1 MAWERKRPEFGDQI
15 RVNRGFYYHHGI
27 YVDDNNVIQ
36 FGSINGEL
44 DSSKARVI
52 VTTLQD
58 FLKNATYLEVRTF
71 QEEELSKK
79 RSPSDVV
86 NYAFMQL
93 GRGGYNIISN
103 NCEHFANE
111 CLFGTKESEQ
121 VNEIFEKAKQFYR
134 R

>member
-1 MAWERKRPEFGDQI
+1 M
-15 RVNRGFYYHHGI
+15 
-27 YVDDNNVIQ
+27 
-36 FGSINGEL
+36 
-44 DSSKARVI
+44 
-52 VTTLQD
+52 TLQD

-71 QEEELSKK
+71 QEEELLKK

>member
-1 MAWERKRPEFGDQI
+1 
-15 RVNRGFYYHHGI
+15 
-27 YVDDNNVIQ
+27 
-36 FGSINGEL
+36 
-44 DSSKARVI
+44 
-52 VTTLQD
+52 
-58 FLKNATYLEVRTF
+58 
-71 QEEELSKK
+71 
-79 RSPSDVV
+79 
-86 NYAFMQL
+86 MQL